1 MKAFPMIILLTLC
14 AGAQAGQLYRWTD
27 EEGRVHYT
35 DQPPP
40 KNAKTAEVRKL
51 GDKAPD
57 PNMPYPLKQAMKNFP
72 VTLYSIDCGDICT
85 KATALLNKRGIP
97 YTDRNAREDEAR
109 EALGKLTDGKLEV
122 PTLVVGKQVLRGFEE
137 GAWHAALDAA
147 GYPKTGILPPKEPTK
162 QAQAPA
168 AASTPP
174 AGAPQP
180 APAQQ

>member
-1 MKAFPMIILLTLC
+1 MKAFAMIILLTLC

-109 EALGKLTDGKLEV
+109 EALGKLTEGKLEV

-168 AASTPP
+168 AASKPP